1 MTIEEL
7 EAQLET
13 VTRERDEARAY
24 AEDRNDEANKLQR
37 CLNMAATER
46 DEAREQ
52 AKAYN
57 DNAYALS
64 LGVDQLTKERDEAR
78 SLLTQARV
86 AVEHERDRLSDCE
99 HDPDFCTCDEAART
113 SVLLAKIDAM
123 IVDPSEMRRLR
134 ILERDE
140 ARAEVERL
148 REEFATQ
155 ADISS
160 STIARMKQQQRE
172 ARAEVER
179 LRVKAEAYG
188 GMVDGCGPALEA
200 AGHPIDPFQPDG
212 RVGGIA
218 RSVAALIKERDE
230 ARAEVERL
238 RAEAASFLAMARI
251 TDEKHDMKCAE
262 VEMLRGVGCM
272 EDGDGPCG
280 VCRKCAY
287 RRGAEAMRLACLGVV
302 ERFMDFGSPHPG
314 MIAHK
319 MSALPIPEET

>member
-1 MTIEEL
+1 MKTIEEL

-99 HDPDFCTCDEAART
+99 HDPAFCTCDEAART

-140 ARAEVERL
+140 ARAEVEKL
-148 REEFATQ
+148 SESAKAAWEAECVMREQRDRYHAEW
-155 ADISS
+155 
-160 STIARMKQQQRE
+160 KQERQ
-172 ARAEVER
+172 EVER
-179 LRVKAEAYG
+179 LRTALLEVQTSESAIAWFADGFHDGWKA
-188 GMVDGCGPALEA
+188 
-200 AGHPIDPFQPDG
+200 
-212 RVGGIA
+212 
-218 RSVAALIKERDE
+218 
-230 ARAEVERL
+230 
-238 RAEAASFLAMARI
+238 
-251 TDEKHDMKCAE
+251 
-262 VEMLRGVGCM
+262 
-272 EDGDGPCG
+272 
-280 VCRKCAY
+280 
-287 RRGAEAMRLACLGVV
+287 GAEAMREACIGY
-302 ERFMDFGSPHPG
+302 
-314 MIAHK
+314 AHK
-319 MSALPIPEET
+319 IGFHGLTVDIRALPIPEEP

>member
-1 MTIEEL
+1 MKTIEEL

-99 HDPDFCTCDEAART
+99 HDPAFCTCDEAART

-179 LRVKAEAYG
+179 LRRE
-188 GMVDGCGPALEA
+188 VD
-200 AGHPIDPFQPDG
+200 
-212 RVGGIA
+212 
-218 RSVAALIKERDE
+218 
-230 ARAEVERL
+230 
-238 RAEAASFLAMARI
+238 AMA
-251 TDEKHDMKCAE
+251 AE
-262 VEMLRGVGCM
+262 LHALSVKYDANVNDTVDAFE
-272 EDGDGPCG
+272 
-280 VCRKCAY
+280 
-287 RRGAEAMRLACLGVV
+287 RGAEAMRKACMDWCKAWENDGETIADALADLRV
-302 ERFMDFGSPHPG
+302 EE
-314 MIAHK
+314 
-319 MSALPIPEET
+319 L